1 MYLAIIRWTQYYV
14 IQSTYSLLTRKPWKV
29 TEWYLF
35 DILITF
41 SVIFQLKKWQRFIL
55 CCHCKK
61 KKERNSIFSFT
72 LHVKLNPIETKPE
85 AIVSFLRNEYTQ
97 LCKFYELLLIL
108 VLYLISRYYISK
120 TWHVYELL
128 TRNNVTKKNRFNKH
142 LVSQLHL
149 KIESWWIIFFW
160 IRFLTHTFVLV
171 HGFYCINAAIL

>member
-1 MYLAIIRWTQYYV
+1 M
-14 IQSTYSLLTRKPWKV
+14 

-41 SVIFQLKKWQRFIL
+41 SVIFQFKKMTDLSCVVIVKR
-55 CCHCKK
+55 
-61 KKERNSIFSFT
+61 KKERNFIFSFK
-72 LHVKLNPIETKPE
+72 LHVKLNPTETKPE

>member
-1 MYLAIIRWTQYYV
+1 MNAILRHSVNLQFTDKKTLKSDWMIFIWY
-14 IQSTYSLLTRKPWKV
+14 IN
-29 TEWYLF
+29 YLF
-35 DILITF
+35 SHI
-41 SVIFQLKKWQRFIL
+41 SVLKNDWFIL

-61 KKERNSIFSFT
+61 KKERNSIFSFK
-72 LHVKLNPIETKPE
+72 LHVKLNPTETKPE

-142 LVSQLHL
+142 LVSKLHL

>member
-1 MYLAIIRWTQYYV
+1 M
-14 IQSTYSLLTRKPWKV
+14 

-41 SVIFQLKKWQRFIL
+41 SVIFQFKKMTDLSCVVIVKR
-55 CCHCKK
+55 
-61 KKERNSIFSFT
+61 KKERNFIFSFT
-72 LHVKLNPIETKPE
+72 LHVKLNPTETKPE
-85 AIVSFLRNEYTQ
+85 TIVSFLRNEYTQ

-142 LVSQLHL
+142 LVSKLHL